1 MAARKR
7 AERKI
12 KRAMIDVR
20 IRKVE
25 YVNVFE
31 AVMSP
36 AVLLLNVLYRWRLQY
51 AKTLV
56 LMQAKVARGC
66 QAIDAQ
72 TAERGKERW

>member
-56 LMQAKVARGC
+56 LMQAKVARDC
-66 QAIDAQ
+66 Q
-72 TAERGKERW
+72 